1 MHKKRN
7 LLVNFLL
14 LFAVIVVFFFA
25 FEVVVRTMKISSGYD
40 YPEGFFQNDEL
51 LDYVLTPDFEGE
63 FVKQEFTTEIKTNS
77 LGLMD
82 VEYREKKENDFR
94 ILVLGDSFVWGGYGT
109 TLNQTFV
116 KIVERKLNDL
126 SSKTNYQVINGG
138 IPGYGTD
145 QQLLLL
151 TEKAYRLDPDLVILS
166 FFVGNDFL
174 NNLETNELTVI
185 DGVTVSNIPGEKFIE
200 KLRAFLLLN
209 LHSYR
214 IVEKGAI
221 NMFGDFIQK
230 HISGIFQ
237 QEDYQAGLFLNPISK
252 EMKIQYSLTGAI
264 LDKMKT
270 YLESSDIRFAL
281 LLIPLKYQVDDG
293 LKEAFVRNSYGID
306 EDFDFEIPQ
315 KEIIGWGFQNEVVV
329 IDLLPQLKSLNN
341 DNDFYWKLNPHFNVE
356 GNEVVGDIVYNGL
369 VDKSRLI
376 TRN

>member
-1 MHKKRN
+1 
-7 LLVNFLL
+7 
-14 LFAVIVVFFFA
+14 
-25 FEVVVRTMKISSGYD
+25 
-40 YPEGFFQNDEL
+40 
-51 LDYVLTPDFEGE
+51 
-63 FVKQEFTTEIKTNS
+63 
-77 LGLMD
+77 
-82 VEYREKKENDFR
+82 EKKENDFR

-270 YLESSDIRFAL
+270 YLESSDIRFAI

-293 LKEAFVRNSYGID
+293 LKEAFVRN
-306 EDFDFEIPQ
+306 
-315 KEIIGWGFQNEVVV
+315 
-329 IDLLPQLKSLNN
+329 
-341 DNDFYWKLNPHFNVE
+341 
-356 GNEVVGDIVYNGL
+356 
-369 VDKSRLI
+369 
-376 TRN
+376 